1 MAANTQGCDLPE
13 EMISEILIRL
23 PPKYLLRCGAVCKA
37 WRRLATDRTLL
48 HNHHLRQPAQPLITL
63 FHERSDALGFSTNCL
78 EAVDLAADTRRRVL
92 ARFADGERRWDLHR
106 NYNAFYAL
114 GVHGSCDGLVLL
126 SFESSNASNT
136 TFFVC
141 NPATR
146 QGTLLPLP
154 RDVPGI
160 AGFYAHAAS
169 REYRVLYLYRR
180 RDNDGHE
187 SECFI
192 LTLGSHQPRS
202 IQRRASS
209 AAVFGEVERV
219 LHGVCSWP
227 PVLLHGSLHWPP
239 TRQQQGGILLV
250 FHTDAESFSSI
261 PPPAA
266 AGACEH
272 ARLFEMDGKLA
283 MFCWHQN
290 TSTSDLWL
298 MDDYEAAV
306 WIRKHQIE
314 LSTMPRRPSQGF
326 LWDPP
331 FVYRGGDM
339 LIEGGWRFVLHYDN
353 KGQLQGSFGCDV
365 FRLQL
370 TPYLLKESLVLHD
383 FLHEFLGVA

>member
-1 MAANTQGCDLPE
+1 MAAGDLPE
-13 EMISEILIRL
+13 EMISEILVRL
-23 PPKYLLRCGAVCKA
+23 PRKSLLRCGAVCKA
-37 WRRLATDRTLL
+37 WRRLAADRTLL
-48 HNHHLRQPAQPLITL
+48 LNHHLRQPAQPLITL
-63 FHERSDALGFSTNCL
+63 FHERTNALGFSSNCL
-78 EAVDLAADTRRRVL
+78 EAVDLAADTRQVL
-92 ARFADGERRWDLHR
+92 ARFVDRERRWDRHR

-126 SFESSNASNT
+126 SFESNAFDT
-136 TFFVC
+136 AFFVC

-154 RDVPGI
+154 CDVRGI

-180 RDNDGHE
+180 DNDDGHE
-187 SECFI
+187 SQYFV
-192 LTLGSHQPRS
+192 LTLGSHEPRS

-209 AAVFGEVERV
+209 ASVFGEVERA
-219 LHGVCSWP
+219 LHGACHWP

-239 TRQQQGGILLV
+239 RQQQGGILV

-283 MFCWHQN
+283 IFCWQQN
-290 TSTSDLWL
+290 TWTSDLWL
-298 MDDYEAAV
+298 MEDYQAAV

-314 LSTMPRRPSQGF
+314 LSPMPRPSQGF

-339 LIEGGWRFVLHYDN
+339 LIEGGWRSVLHYDN
-353 KGQLQGSFGCDV
+353 KGQLQGSFDCDV
-365 FRLQL
+365 CRLQL
-370 TPYLLKESLVLHD
+370 TPYLLKQSLVLHD
-383 FLHEFLGVA
+383 FLHEFLGVAL

>member
-23 PPKYLLRCGAVCKA
+23 PRKYLLRCGAVCKA
-37 WRRLATDRTLL
+37 WRRLAADRTLL
-48 HNHHLRQPAQPLITL
+48 HNHHLRQPAQPLITF

-92 ARFADGERRWDLHR
+92 ARFADTERRWDLHR
-106 NYNAFYAL
+106 NCNAFYAL

-126 SFESSNASNT
+126 GFESSNAFHS

-160 AGFYAHAAS
+160 AGFYAHTGAAS

-180 RDNDGHE
+180 HNNSHE

-192 LTLGSHQPRS
+192 LTLGSQVPRS

-219 LHGVCSWP
+219 LHGACSWP

-283 MFCWHQN
+283 MFCWQKN
-290 TSTSDLWL
+290 TWL
-298 MDDYEAAV
+298 
-306 WIRKHQIE
+306 
-314 LSTMPRRPSQGF
+314 

-339 LIEGGWRFVLHYDN
+339 LIDGAWRSVVHYDS
-353 KGQLQGSFGCDV
+353 KGQLQGSFGCDGC
-365 FRLQL
+365 RLQL